1 MSKYRNFVTMDYQRK
16 KKGHGV
22 NDLSQQ
28 SWSGSD
34 ADFALFR
41 VIYALLYFAELLAPN
56 YYYANYEHGLIRKYS
71 QRSPSKLKL

>member
-1 MSKYRNFVTMDYQRK
+1 MPTDWHHVSEGQIFRLIHNGLPEE

-34 ADFALFR
+34 ADFAL
-41 VIYALLYFAELLAPN
+41 LYLAELL
-56 YYYANYEHGLIRKYS
+56 LRV
-71 QRSPSKLKL
+71 SKHSLKIFSN